1 MQLDAN
7 DRFVDKI
14 GHTINIVASIVI
26 LTSKFF
32 DEKSMT
38 RRDNFSSNIPH

>member
-7 DRFVDKI
+7 CQFVFD
-14 GHTINIVASIVI
+14 HTINIVASIVI